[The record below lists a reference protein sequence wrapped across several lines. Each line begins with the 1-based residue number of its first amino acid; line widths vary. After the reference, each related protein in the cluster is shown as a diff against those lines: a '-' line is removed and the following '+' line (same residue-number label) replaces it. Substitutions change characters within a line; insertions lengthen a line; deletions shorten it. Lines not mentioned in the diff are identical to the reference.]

1 MAVHWFEQHGNNSV
15 MRRCLND
22 KPDQT
27 LRMTYKGLWPNAS
40 WLLSNLYEAQYV
52 DWIWHPVLNLL
63 MIFPLWG
70 VALPFTLQ
78 MVLSMFPLTNLNTRH
93 QRRRQQLHRRRNLLP
108 LQLLSLVP

>member
-1 MAVHWFEQHGNNSV
+1 MAVRPQLHHETVPERQA
-15 MRRCLND
+15 RPKAEND
-22 KPDQT
+22 LQRPLAERIVAALK
-27 LRMTYKGLWPNAS
+27 
-40 WLLSNLYEAQYV
+40 
-52 DWIWHPVLNLL
+52 
-63 MIFPLWG
+63 IFPLCG